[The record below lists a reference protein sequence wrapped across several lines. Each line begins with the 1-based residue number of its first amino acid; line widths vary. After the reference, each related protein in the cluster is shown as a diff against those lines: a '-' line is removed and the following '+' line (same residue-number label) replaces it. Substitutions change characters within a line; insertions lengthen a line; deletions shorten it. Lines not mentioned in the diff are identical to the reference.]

1 MNLATVR
8 VVRVAATVFIVLLL
22 GTLLTAWTLE
32 EAFVQHETTE
42 LAEEFGRIAPLVL
55 EDAPSSWRVAN
66 TELPPPVAVR
76 ERAQVHVVGERY
88 VVTAVADDDMLV
100 WVATFNAGW
109 IPGWAGPAVVAI
121 ALVLALGAATVLT
134 VPLLRRVRRL
144 ASHVEA
150 FAAGRFDE
158 RAGLAGHDE
167 VAALAEDFNRMADQV
182 QDHFAAQQALV
193 QAIAH
198 EYRTPLASARIAAAL
213 VAESDD
219 AADRARQAERLDAA
233 LDDLER
239 LADEVRFYAR
249 AGEPAEAEAIDLATI
264 VRERVERAKGL
275 RELAWT
281 VDAPGSLVWSGSL
294 PLVARVVDNL
304 LTNASRHARSRV
316 AVALEEGPHGV
327 LLRVD
332 DDGPGI
338 PESER
343 AVVFEPFVRLDRA
356 RNRGVGG
363 HGLGLAIVGRMV
375 RAAGGT
381 VKIDDAALG
390 GASVRIHLRT

>member
-1 MNLATVR
+1 MVR
-8 VVRVAATVFIVLLL
+8 VVRVAATVFIVMLL
-22 GTLLTAWTLE
+22 GTVLTAWALE

-42 LAEEFGRIAPLVL
+42 LAEQFGPLAPRIV
-55 EDAPSSWRVAN
+55 EDAPSAEWVPR
-66 TELPPPVAVR
+66 TELPPPVAVY
-76 ERAQVHVVGERY
+76 ERAQVHVIDDRY
-88 VVTAVADDDMLV
+88 VVTAVADDGMLV
-100 WVATFNAGW
+100 SVATFNAGW

-121 ALVLALGAATVLT
+121 ALVLALGASALLT

-150 FAAGRFDE
+150 FAGGRFDE
-158 RAGLAGHDE
+158 RADLPGHDE

-213 VAESDD
+213 VAESED
-219 AADRARQAERLDAA
+219 AADRATQAQRLEAA

-249 AGEPAEAEAIDLATI
+249 AGEPAEAEPIDLATI
-264 VRERVERAKGL
+264 VCERVERARAL
-275 RELAWT
+275 RELEWS
-281 VDAPGSLVWSGSL
+281 VEAPESLVWSGSL

-304 LTNASRHARSRV
+304 LANASRHAQARV
-316 AVALEEGPHGV
+316 AVTLEERTDGV

-332 DDGPGI
+332 DDGVGI
-338 PESER
+338 PEADR
-343 AVVFEPFVRLDRA
+343 AAVFEPFVRLDRA
-356 RNRGVGG
+356 RSRGAGG

-375 RAAGGT
+375 RSAGGT
-381 VKIDDAALG
+381 VRVETAALG
-390 GASVRIHLRT
+390 GASLRLKLPA